1 MMTNPKVEERPGRPY
16 AGIRARVTMEELG
29 RAVPPLWP
37 EVFGWLGQRG
47 VAPAGPPFLRYYVV
61 EMDGELEVGAG
72 VPTAASVAG
81 DGRVEGDLLAAGR
94 YAVLVHTGPLEDLV
108 TATAE
113 LLRWGAEQGLRWQM
127 DGERWGGRIEWYFT
141 DPAQEPDRGKW
152 QTELAFLVAND
163 NGV

>member
-16 AGIRARVTMEELG
+16 AGIRARVTMEELSS
-29 RAVPPLWP
+29 AVPPLWP

-47 VAPAGPPFLRYYVV
+47 AEPAGPPFLRYYIV
-61 EMDGELEVGAG
+61 EMDGELEVEAG

-81 DGRVEGDLLAAGR
+81 DGRVAPGLLPAGR
-94 YAVLVHTGPLEDLV
+94 YAVLVHTGSPEGLV
-108 TATAE
+108 AATAE
-113 LLRWGAEQGLRWQM
+113 LLRWGAEQGLSWQA
-127 DGERWGGRIEWYFT
+127 DGERWGGRIEWYLT

-152 QTELAFLVAND
+152 RTEVAFLVAND